1 MLKSKKSKIFIAAC
15 VVVIIVLVIVFT
27 LMPSKDESTIEG
39 FVKEW
44 LSISE
49 SNQKL
54 CEEFEKNRSVIGQ
67 GDVDTAETI
76 EEKKAAMAEAVKKN
90 YGKYLTDSGLEI
102 FNSDLLGMTYSL
114 CNGYE
119 KVEMPKVEVK
129 DEGGYYTFKTT
140 MNLTGGKETI
150 FTVAG
155 KVEMKDG
162 KIDRVEIREGGNL
175 E

>member
-1 MLKSKKSKIFIAAC
+1 MLKSKKGKIIVAAC
-15 VVVIIVLVIVFT
+15 VVVVIVLILVFA
-27 LMPSKDESTIEG
+27 LRPSKDESTIKA

-49 SNQKL
+49 TNQKL
-54 CEEFEKNRSVIGQ
+54 CETFEKNRSVIGQ
-67 GDVDTAETI
+67 GNVDTAETAK
-76 EEKKAAMAEAVKKN
+76 EKKMAMDEAVEKD
-90 YGKYLTDSGLEI
+90 YGKYLTDSGLEM

-150 FTVAG
+150 FSVAG

-162 KIDRVEIREGGNL
+162 KIDQVEIREGGNL

>member
-76 EEKKAAMAEAVKKN
+76 EEKKAAMDKAVKDS
-90 YGKYLTDSGLEI
+90 YGKYLTDSGLEE
-102 FNSDLLGMTYSL
+102 FGANLFGLTHTL
-114 CNGYE
+114 CNEYE
-119 KVEMPKVEVK
+119 KVEVPEVEVK
-129 DEGGYYTFKTT
+129 KESDYYTFKAA
-140 MNLTGGKETI
+140 MNLTGGKET
-150 FTVAG
+150 VCVVSG
-155 KVEMKDG
+155 RVQMKGG
-162 KIDRVEIREGGNL
+162 KIDSIKITEAGNL
-175 E
+175 M